1 VERGSEW
8 AELFATAFAQSR
20 NAMVLLDDSRRIVDA
35 NGAFEQLLRYRR
47 EDIVDQP
54 MYRFVVGGP
63 LVSPEE
69 WRAALDEGRFAGDAE
84 MQAADGTIVA
94 IQWAATTEIVTG
106 RRLVLV
112 VALSASRW
120 RPSLRRSMPAGH
132 EPEMLSK
139 REREIVRL
147 VALGNTGPEIAD
159 QLQIA
164 HDTVRTHARNAMAKT
179 GARSRA
185 HLVAKALGE
194 ALALE

>member
-1 VERGSEW
+1 MERGSEW
-8 AELFATAFAQSR
+8 AELFSTAFTQSR
-20 NAMVLLDDSRRIVDA
+20 NAMVLLDGTRRIVDA
-35 NGAFEQLLRYRR
+35 NGAYEQLLRYPR
-47 EDIVDQP
+47 EEILEQP
-54 MYRFVVGGP
+54 MYRFVVDGP

-69 WRAALDEGRFAGDAE
+69 WKAALDEGRFAGEAE
-84 MQAADGTIVA
+84 MQAADGGIVA
-94 IQWAATTEIVTG
+94 VQWAATTEIVTG
-106 RRLVLV
+106 RQLVLV

-120 RPSLRRSMPAGH
+120 RPRLQRSMPPGH
-132 EPEMLSK
+132 EPEALSK

>member
-54 MYRFVVGGP
+54 MYRFVGGGP

-120 RPSLRRSMPAGH
+120 RPSLRRSMPPGH

>member
-84 MQAADGTIVA
+84 MLAADGTIVA

-120 RPSLRRSMPAGH
+120 RPSLRRSMPPGH